1 MFKTVRL
8 HFGKDLKV
16 SEVDLVDNS
25 GETVISILNAEYN
38 KTVDAKVLLSI
49 SLLLAAV
56 FSLDAR
62 GVSVVTEPVE
72 VTGITE
78 TAYLFRFDG
87 DESTRYTVAITFKNA
102 SFSGICVVKNIGT
115 QIAGTIVNEFGI
127 RAFDFTMS
135 QDRRRV
141 KLLTVMKPLDKCL
154 IRKAIA
160 RDLKRL
166 FNATTTDGYVSVDGE
181 KIIMRRPGRSYTF
194 SK

>member
-1 MFKTVRL
+1 MRRF
-8 HFGKDLKV
+8 
-16 SEVDLVDNS
+16 
-25 GETVISILNAEYN
+25 
-38 KTVDAKVLLSI
+38 LLSI

-72 VTGITE
+72 VTSLTDA
-78 TAYLFRFDG
+78 TNVSFLFPFAD
-87 DESTRYTVAITFKNA
+87 DESTRYIVAITFKNA

-181 KIIMRRPGRSYTF
+181 KIIMRRPSRSYTF
-194 SK
+194 SKMNIPE

>member
-1 MFKTVRL
+1 MRRF
-8 HFGKDLKV
+8 
-16 SEVDLVDNS
+16 
-25 GETVISILNAEYN
+25 
-38 KTVDAKVLLSI
+38 LLSV

-72 VTGITE
+72 VTSLTDA
-78 TAYLFRFDG
+78 TNVSFLFPFAG

-141 KLLTVMKPLDKCL
+141 KLLMKPLDKCL

-194 SK
+194 SKMNIPE

>member
-1 MFKTVRL
+1 MRRF
-8 HFGKDLKV
+8 
-16 SEVDLVDNS
+16 
-25 GETVISILNAEYN
+25 
-38 KTVDAKVLLSI
+38 LLSI
-49 SLLLAAV
+49 SLLLVAV

-72 VTGITE
+72 VTTE

-87 DESTRYTVAITFKNA
+87 DESTRYTVAITFKTA

-141 KLLTVMKPLDKCL
+141 KLLNVMKPIDKCL

-166 FNATTTDGYVSVDGE
+166 FNATTTDEYVSVDGD
-181 KIIMRRPGRSYTF
+181 KITMRRPSRSYTF
-194 SK
+194 SKMNIQE

>member
-1 MFKTVRL
+1 MRRF
-8 HFGKDLKV
+8 
-16 SEVDLVDNS
+16 
-25 GETVISILNAEYN
+25 
-38 KTVDAKVLLSI
+38 LLSI

-56 FSLDAR
+56 FSTDAW

-72 VTGITE
+72 VTSLTDAKTVSTDPVVRQDSPTIEVADTTE
-78 TAYLFRFDG
+78 NIFLFPFYG
-87 DESTRYTVAITFKNA
+87 DESTRYTVAIAFKNA

-141 KLLTVMKPLDKCL
+141 KLLNVMKPLDKCL

-160 RDLKRL
+160 RDLRRL
-166 FNATTTDGYVSVDGE
+166 FNATTADEYVTVEGD
-181 KIIMRRPGRSYTF
+181 KIIMRRPNRSYTF
-194 SK
+194 SKMNISE

>member
-1 MFKTVRL
+1 MRRF
-8 HFGKDLKV
+8 
-16 SEVDLVDNS
+16 
-25 GETVISILNAEYN
+25 
-38 KTVDAKVLLSI
+38 LLSI
-49 SLLLAAV
+49 SLLLVAV
-56 FSLDAR
+56 FSLDVR

-72 VTGITE
+72 VTSLTDA
-78 TAYLFRFDG
+78 TDVSFLFPFAG
-87 DESTRYTVAITFKNA
+87 DESTRYIVAITFKNA

-115 QIAGTIVNEFGI
+115 QMAGTIVNEFGI

-194 SK
+194 SKMNIPE

>member
-1 MFKTVRL
+1 MRRF
-8 HFGKDLKV
+8 
-16 SEVDLVDNS
+16 
-25 GETVISILNAEYN
+25 
-38 KTVDAKVLLSI
+38 LLSI
-49 SLLLAAV
+49 SLLLVAV

-72 VTGITE
+72 VTTE

-87 DESTRYTVAITFKNA
+87 DESTRYTVVITFKTA

-141 KLLTVMKPLDKCL
+141 KLLNVMKPLDKCL

-166 FNATTTDGYVSVDGE
+166 FNATTTAGYVSVDGE
-181 KIIMRRPGRSYTF
+181 KIIMRRPSRSYTF
-194 SK
+194 SKMNIQE

>member
-1 MFKTVRL
+1 MRRF
-8 HFGKDLKV
+8 
-16 SEVDLVDNS
+16 
-25 GETVISILNAEYN
+25 
-38 KTVDAKVLLSI
+38 LLSI
-49 SLLLAAV
+49 SLLLVA

-62 GVSVVTEPVE
+62 GASVVAEPVE
-72 VTGITE
+72 VTSLTDAKTVSTDPVVRQDSPTIEVADTTE
-78 TAYLFRFDG
+78 NISLFPFYG

-102 SFSGICVVKNIGT
+102 SFSGICVVKNIDA

-154 IRKAIA
+154 IRKSIA

-166 FNATTTDGYVSVDGE
+166 FNATTTDEYVSVDGE
-181 KIIMRRPGRSYTF
+181 KITMRRPSRSYTF
-194 SK
+194 SKMNIPE

>member
-1 MFKTVRL
+1 MRRF
-8 HFGKDLKV
+8 
-16 SEVDLVDNS
+16 
-25 GETVISILNAEYN
+25 
-38 KTVDAKVLLSI
+38 LLSI

-72 VTGITE
+72 VTSLTDA
-78 TAYLFRFDG
+78 TDVSFLFPFAG
-87 DESTRYTVAITFKNA
+87 DESTRYIVAITFKTA

-194 SK
+194 SKMNIPE

>member
-1 MFKTVRL
+1 MRRF
-8 HFGKDLKV
+8 
-16 SEVDLVDNS
+16 
-25 GETVISILNAEYN
+25 
-38 KTVDAKVLLSI
+38 LLSI

-56 FSLDAR
+56 FSTDAW
-62 GVSVVTEPVE
+62 GASVVTEPVE
-72 VTGITE
+72 VTSLTDAKTVSTDPVVRQDSPTIEVADTTE
-78 TAYLFRFDG
+78 NIFLFPFYG

-141 KLLTVMKPLDKCL
+141 KLLNVMKPLDKCL

-160 RDLKRL
+160 RDLRRL
-166 FNATTTDGYVSVDGE
+166 FNATTADEYVTVEGD
-181 KIIMRRPGRSYTF
+181 KIIMRRPNRSYTF
-194 SK
+194 SKMNISE

>member
-1 MFKTVRL
+1 MRRF
-8 HFGKDLKV
+8 
-16 SEVDLVDNS
+16 
-25 GETVISILNAEYN
+25 
-38 KTVDAKVLLSI
+38 LLSI
-49 SLLLAAV
+49 SLLLVAV

-72 VTGITE
+72 VTTE

-87 DESTRYTVAITFKNA
+87 DESTRYTVAITFKTA

-166 FNATTTDGYVSVDGE
+166 FNATTTDEYVSVDGD
-181 KIIMRRPGRSYTF
+181 KITMRRSSRSYTF
-194 SK
+194 SKMNIQE

>member
-1 MFKTVRL
+1 MRRF
-8 HFGKDLKV
+8 
-16 SEVDLVDNS
+16 
-25 GETVISILNAEYN
+25 
-38 KTVDAKVLLSI
+38 LLSV

-72 VTGITE
+72 VTSLTDA
-78 TAYLFRFDG
+78 TNVSFLFPFAG

-135 QDRRRV
+135 QDRV

-181 KIIMRRPGRSYTF
+181 KIIMRRPSRSYTF
-194 SK
+194 SKMNIPE

>member
-1 MFKTVRL
+1 MRRF
-8 HFGKDLKV
+8 
-16 SEVDLVDNS
+16 
-25 GETVISILNAEYN
+25 
-38 KTVDAKVLLSI
+38 LLSI
-49 SLLLAAV
+49 SLLLVAV

-72 VTGITE
+72 VTDTTE
-78 TAYLFRFDG
+78 TTYLFPFNG

-102 SFSGICVVKNIGT
+102 SFSGICVVKSLDD

-135 QDRRRV
+135 QDRRHVR
-141 KLLTVMKPLDKCL
+141 LLNVMKPLNKCL

-166 FNATTTDGYVSVDGE
+166 FNATTADEYVSVEGD
-181 KIIMRRPGRSYTF
+181 KIIMRRPNRSYTF
-194 SK
+194 SKMNIPE

>member
-1 MFKTVRL
+1 MLRF
-8 HFGKDLKV
+8 
-16 SEVDLVDNS
+16 
-25 GETVISILNAEYN
+25 
-38 KTVDAKVLLSI
+38 LLSI
-49 SLLLAAV
+49 SLLLVAV

-72 VTGITE
+72 VTTE

-87 DESTRYTVAITFKNA
+87 DESTRYTVAITFKTA

-127 RAFDFTMS
+127 RAFDFTMNR
-135 QDRRRV
+135 DRRRV
-141 KLLTVMKPLDKCL
+141 KLLNVMKPIDKCL

-166 FNATTTDGYVSVDGE
+166 FNATTTDGYVSVDGD
-181 KIIMRRPGRSYTF
+181 KITMRRPSRSYTF
-194 SK
+194 SKMNIQE

>member
-1 MFKTVRL
+1 MRRF
-8 HFGKDLKV
+8 
-16 SEVDLVDNS
+16 
-25 GETVISILNAEYN
+25 
-38 KTVDAKVLLSI
+38 LLSV

-72 VTGITE
+72 VTGTTE

-102 SFSGICVVKNIGT
+102 SFSGICVANT
-115 QIAGTIVNEFGI
+115 RRPHMAGTVLNAVAI
-127 RAFDFTMS
+127 RAFDLTMS
-135 QDRRRV
+135 QDRRRG

-181 KIIMRRPGRSYTF
+181 KIIMRRPSRSYTF
-194 SK
+194 SKMNIPE

>member
-1 MFKTVRL
+1 MRRF
-8 HFGKDLKV
+8 
-16 SEVDLVDNS
+16 
-25 GETVISILNAEYN
+25 
-38 KTVDAKVLLSI
+38 LLSI

-72 VTGITE
+72 VTSLTDA
-78 TAYLFRFDG
+78 TNVSFLFPFAG

-135 QDRRRV
+135 RDRRRV
-141 KLLTVMKPLDKCL
+141 RLLNVMKPLDKCL
-154 IRKAIA
+154 IRKTIA

-166 FNATTTDGYVSVDGE
+166 FSATSVNEYVSVDGD
-181 KIIMRRPGRSYTF
+181 KIIMRRPNRSYTF
-194 SK
+194 SKMNIPE

>member
-1 MFKTVRL
+1 M
-8 HFGKDLKV
+8 
-16 SEVDLVDNS
+16 
-25 GETVISILNAEYN
+25 
-38 KTVDAKVLLSI
+38 SI

-56 FSLDAR
+56 FSTDAW
-62 GVSVVTEPVE
+62 GASVVTEPVE
-72 VTGITE
+72 VTSLTDAKTVSTDPVVRQDSPTIEVADTTE
-78 TAYLFRFDG
+78 NIFLFPFYG

-141 KLLTVMKPLDKCL
+141 KLLNVMKPLDKCL

-166 FNATTTDGYVSVDGE
+166 FNATTTDEYVSVEGD
-181 KIIMRRPGRSYTF
+181 KIIMRRPNRSYTF
-194 SK
+194 SKMNIPE

>member
-1 MFKTVRL
+1 MRRF
-8 HFGKDLKV
+8 
-16 SEVDLVDNS
+16 
-25 GETVISILNAEYN
+25 
-38 KTVDAKVLLSI
+38 LLSI

-72 VTGITE
+72 VTSLTDA
-78 TAYLFRFDG
+78 TNVSFLFPFAG
-87 DESTRYTVAITFKNA
+87 DESTRYTVAITFKTA

-127 RAFDFTMS
+127 RAFDFTMNR
-135 QDRRRV
+135 DRRHV
-141 KLLTVMKPLDKCL
+141 KLLNVMKPLDKCL

-166 FNATTTDGYVSVDGE
+166 FNATTADEYVCVEGD
-181 KIIMRRPGRSYTF
+181 KIIMRRPNRSYTF
-194 SK
+194 SKMNIPE

>member
-1 MFKTVRL
+1 MRRF
-8 HFGKDLKV
+8 
-16 SEVDLVDNS
+16 
-25 GETVISILNAEYN
+25 
-38 KTVDAKVLLSI
+38 LLSI

-72 VTGITE
+72 VTSLTDA
-78 TAYLFRFDG
+78 TDVSFLFPFAG
-87 DESTRYTVAITFKNA
+87 DESTRYIVAITFKNA

-115 QIAGTIVNEFGI
+115 QMAGTIVNEFGI

-166 FNATTTDGYVSVDGE
+166 FNATATDGYVSVDGE

-194 SK
+194 SKMNIPE